1 MLSAVTLRYTTSLDV
16 KCGTKLR
23 CTIVVINTSSEK
35 LEFGFGERSVV
46 ITKACNIGFKQQS
59 FVIV

>member
-23 CTIVVINTSSEK
+23 CAIVVINTSSEK

-46 ITKACNIGFKQQS
+46 KACNIGFKQQS